1 MINTQYCYY
10 YVFVLSRSNEEK
22 LDEKDVAVEDDT
34 DDTATSTPLH
44 NVVVSP
50 DADVD
55 LGPSNSQ
62 GQMKEEDV
70 KDDEIVIEDF
80 DA

>member
-1 MINTQYCYY
+1 M
-10 YVFVLSRSNEEK
+10 
-22 LDEKDVAVEDDT
+22 AVEDDT
-34 DDTATSTPLH
+34 DDTATLTSHH
-44 NVVVSP
+44 NVAVSP

-70 KDDEIVIEDF
+70 EDDEIVIEDF